1 MKKFATI
8 LIVVV
13 LLLSMVV
20 GLVAC
25 TNNDSEVQAAI
36 KDAAGMTWD
45 ELLAKAKEEIG
56 DNELSIYGTTSRVNE
71 TSFTEKT
78 GIKVKVSQPN
88 DSQIFELLKEEVGNN
103 VYGADVILTTD
114 SFNMVNNAM
123 ANGWVENYVPG
134 PYADK
139 IAKGDQ
145 EPLVCF
151 YYNRA
156 FVYNNGGAGDGQLKK
171 YLNNVWQLT
180 EAQYAGCEVKSPMD
194 EKCTMNFLITLTSP
208 TWQAKLKE
216 AYKKYYN
223 KEWTASDKY
232 DNISLEWIDKFI
244 TNCRFVNKDGTI
256 AKDVEAGQAG
266 SIGFYTLS
274 KFRSASDKSKLT
286 VAAFDDIEGFGAM
299 LFPMYV
305 MLTSNAK
312 YPYAACLYVNYLLG
326 TEGYQKVFG
335 EEMGAYSSNTSIPL
349 TANAIADG
357 DKELSYWQ
365 QRSVIEDA
373 QYVASVYAKYYT
385 QFAQWCAAKG

>member
-1 MKKFATI
+1 MKKIATVMI
-8 LIVVV
+8 AV
-13 LLLSMVV
+13 LLVLSMAI

-25 TNNDSEVQAAI
+25 TNNDTEVQSVIKEAA
-36 KDAAGMTWD
+36 KMSWD

-71 TSFTEKT
+71 QSFTEKT

-88 DSQIFELLKEEVGNN
+88 DSQIFEKLREEVGNN
-103 VYGADVILTTD
+103 LYGADVILTTD
-114 SFNMVNNAM
+114 SFNIVNNAM

-139 IAKGDQ
+139 IAQGDQ
-145 EPLVCF
+145 NPLVCF

-156 FVYNNGGAGDGQLKK
+156 FVYNNGKGEKTNYLK
-171 YLNNVWQLT
+171 NVWQLT
-180 EAQYAGCEVKSPMD
+180 EAEYAGCEVKSPMD

-208 TWQAKLKE
+208 EWQTKLKE

-223 KEWTASDKY
+223 KEWAASDKY
-232 DNISLEWIDKFI
+232 DNVSLEWIDKFI
-244 TNCRFVNKDGTI
+244 ANCSFVGKDGTI
-256 AKDVEAGQAG
+256 ASNVEKGQAG

-274 KFRSASDKSKLT
+274 KFRSAADKTTLT
-286 VAAFDDIEGFGAM
+286 VAANEGIEGFGAM
-299 LFPMYV
+299 LFPMYI

-326 TEGYQKVFG
+326 TEGYHKVFG

-373 QYVASVYAKYYT
+373 QYVASVYATYYT
-385 QFAQWCAAKG
+385 KFAQWCAAKG